1 MILRYG
7 RCMDRVAL
15 VRAELDRKTTLARI
29 AGSAPVCRECQF
41 ERGGNCGNP
50 ALTEASFE
58 PHTGQ
63 FDERSNVK
71 LADARS
77 DKGLCGI
84 EGLLFDPK
92 PPSEI
97 RWQQMREVL
106 SDGFG
111 YAFLAIVIVVVLTT

>member
-1 MILRYG
+1 
-7 RCMDRVAL
+7 MDRVAL
-15 VRAELDRKTTLARI
+15 VRAELDRKTALARL
-29 AGSAPVCRECQF
+29 AGTSPICRECQF
-41 ERGGNCGNP
+41 ERGDSCGNP

-63 FDERSNVK
+63 FNERSNVK

-77 DKGLCGI
+77 DKGLCGP

-92 PPSEI
+92 PPAEI

-111 YAFLAIVIVVVLTT
+111 YAFLAAIIVIILAT